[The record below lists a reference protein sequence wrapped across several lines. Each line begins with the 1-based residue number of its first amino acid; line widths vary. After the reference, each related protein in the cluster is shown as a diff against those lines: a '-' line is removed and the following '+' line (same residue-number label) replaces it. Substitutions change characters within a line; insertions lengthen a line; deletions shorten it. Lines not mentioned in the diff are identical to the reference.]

1 MMDFKVET
9 SIGGLFKHT
18 DAGISPEVYDFYFI
32 EDLGRSWVGF
42 DPGTSGSCVAVGNPS
57 GALNDPSISLVEVSR
72 GRTMTKIIPSRII
85 FNKSFA
91 GKSIDMLLPG
101 IDYDYGIVAD
111 RNWRASRNMPR
122 FQSIKKL
129 LGYKKAEEDKFGVTV
144 GGTTLKFSGVDLA
157 HMLMRGL
164 DRDLMEYLNNMSGT
178 DRQRVTD
185 NGTCPKRAV
194 VAIPNNY
201 TLPKIE
207 DMIAS
212 VERLGKF
219 KEIRFIYE
227 AEGVLFN
234 YLRKTFGQK
243 QTGME
248 TVMVYDM
255 GGATINL
262 TVFRITYTS
271 KNGSTYYNISTLGR
285 IGYAVGGD
293 NIDVAL
299 MEYIFTMVSDNEN
312 KRHDYEK
319 KHKTEILEAI
329 LDLKKNIINANRGYK
344 DPGQISALLDK
355 EGFCKFANRLLDSFG
370 GIDTLVME
378 DEDFT
383 KKILQKII
391 NSKELLDFV
400 YSRVKDAVVEIL
412 KYPDVKPVTID
423 KLLFAGRSTMFPGI
437 RLMVETLVKSHSC
450 CVKTPNIFDD
460 DEVKTSVAYGA
471 CWYGIYNGLV
481 TLDNS
486 RLTSAYG
493 FKQTTGTDSI
503 LKVLLNQNSVFGDD
517 NMVHG
522 SVDIESLFDGDGQT
536 VSFYQIM
543 GSGAGDDLLSEKNR
557 YKVNYLTGIPVTQLT
572 KSIGIDVGR
581 NNFATCSVTFD
592 TGMTER
598 RSDLDIQTRD
608 ITEENDWA
616 YVFATT
622 DEESVRQS
630 ASVANVSRSNQKTER
645 KQVAERKAPQQTG
658 KWYDNLDNS
667 NKRRF

>member
-1 MMDFKVET
+1 M
-9 SIGGLFKHT
+9 
-18 DAGISPEVYDFYFI
+18 
-32 EDLGRSWVGF
+32 
-42 DPGTSGSCVAVGNPS
+42 
-57 GALNDPSISLVEVSR
+57 
-72 GRTMTKIIPSRII
+72 
-85 FNKSFA
+85 
-91 GKSIDMLLPG
+91 
-101 IDYDYGIVAD
+101 
-111 RNWRASRNMPR
+111 
-122 FQSIKKL
+122 
-129 LGYKKAEEDKFGVTV
+129 
-144 GGTTLKFSGVDLA
+144 
-157 HMLMRGL
+157 
-164 DRDLMEYLNNMSGT
+164 
-178 DRQRVTD
+178 
-185 NGTCPKRAV
+185 
-194 VAIPNNY
+194 
-201 TLPKIE
+201 
-207 DMIAS
+207 
-212 VERLGKF
+212 
-219 KEIRFIYE
+219 
-227 AEGVLFN
+227 
-234 YLRKTFGQK
+234 
-243 QTGME
+243 
-248 TVMVYDM
+248 
-255 GGATINL
+255 
-262 TVFRITYTS
+262 FRITYTS

-645 KQVAERKAPQQTG
+645 KQAAERKAPQQTG